1 MAEHN
6 RLLAETADE
15 VIEIRSAQRKVQD
28 EMIRAENESLAKWR
42 ADKAKS
48 KPDESTIDSLLQDP
62 AITAIE
68 APVDANVWKIE
79 VKEKDVIKPNQVIAI
94 LEAMKLEI
102 NVNAPES
109 VADGTAM
116 IEKLLIEPGETIRA
130 GGRIA
135 LVRKT

>member
-6 RLLAETADE
+6 KLLAETADE
-15 VIEIRSAQRKVQD
+15 VKEIRSAQRKVQD
-28 EMIRAENESLAKWR
+28 EMIRAENDSLAKWR

-48 KPDESTIDSLLQDP
+48 KPDEGTIDSLLQDP

-79 VKEKDVIKPNQVIAI
+79 VKEKDVISPNQVIAI

-109 VADGTAM
+109 VAGGTAV